1 MNDDESA
8 GLLPAGSSF
17 GPYAIVRF
25 IDAGGMGDVY
35 LARDTRLERDVAL
48 KLLRP
53 HVTKHAERLARF
65 EREARVL
72 AALSHPRIAAL
83 YGIEESGRRPALVM
97 EFVEGPTLAHRIALG
112 PVAADEAST
121 IARQIAEGL
130 EYAHE
135 RGVVHR
141 DLKPANIKV
150 SDEEVKILDFGLAKA
165 LDADPERPTLVDSPT
180 LTWMATRQGVIL
192 GTAAYMAPEQAKGKT
207 VDRRADIW
215 AFGCVLYEMLTG
227 APAFRGE
234 TTTDILAAVVREE
247 PDWTRFPPG
256 TPAGLVGLIQRC
268 LRKDVR
274 QRLQAIGEAR
284 ITLDEIA
291 SGPPTGAPV
300 AGTPPLRGRR
310 DALVAAAAGGALVAV
325 AAGVLGWMQPTP
337 PPQPRPVTRF
347 TIALPPGH
355 HLAGLQGIAIAVS
368 DDGRQLAYLAA
379 GEDGA
384 IRIYLRAME
393 GSDARA
399 VAGTENATNPF
410 FSPDGRWL
418 GFLAAG
424 KLQKVPVSGGAPHV
438 LADVTNSNG
447 AAWTGAHTIAFAP
460 LASPVQEVSDQGGT
474 PTSLT
479 RMEPGE
485 TLQGQPRRLPDE
497 AGVLF
502 GALTAKDQVIA
513 LQLPGGSRKDLVR
526 GRLGGMPQYSPSG
539 HLVFVQGDTLMALPF
554 DLAQR
559 AVKNTAP
566 PVPVA
571 RGVLQ
576 FALSLDGTLAYIQ
589 GRPDS
594 SPRRLV
600 WVSRG
605 GVVEPLNAPPGGLY
619 QPRLSP
625 DGRRVALDIFDDAG
639 RKQVGVY
646 DIARDTLAPFTFDG
660 LSRHPIWTRDS
671 RYLLFQSSRDGTQ
684 RIYRQPSD
692 GSGEP
697 LPVTEETLPASA
709 GVFNIPYSV
718 SSDGVLTYTKLF
730 PTRTAQVWVSHPTG
744 TPGVPGGNAHQFL
757 ETDSGDGAPQ
767 LSPDGRWL
775 AYASAQAGRGRQ
787 IYVRAFPGPGGP
799 WQVSMDGGNEPQWN
813 PRGGELFFRNG
824 RQMVAVDVDTR
835 DGFRASKPRT
845 LFEGEFDQVRLGYAR
860 ANYDVSPDGQRF
872 LMLQKA
878 QPDPAPPREI
888 HVVLNWSEELSRLA
902 RPQP

>member
-1 MNDDESA
+1 MADINGVIPRSMSEAVRLKA
-8 GLLPAGSSF
+8 GDQLTPCEAVLRGF
-17 GPYAIVRF
+17 G
-25 IDAGGMGDVY
+25 Y
-35 LARDTRLERDVAL
+35 LARLDPDE
-48 KLLRP
+48 
-53 HVTKHAERLARF
+53 HAA
-65 EREARVL
+65 V
-72 AALSHPRIAAL
+72 
-83 YGIEESGRRPALVM
+83 RPALERAVREAPGYADAWAM
-97 EFVEGPTLAHRIALG
+97 LSDVY
-112 PVAADEAST
+112 ADEFT
-121 IARQIAEGL
+121 QGFNARPGSLDRAL
-130 EYAHE
+130 E
-135 RGVVHR
+135 
-141 DLKPANIKV
+141 
-150 SDEEVKILDFGLAKA
+150 
-165 LDADPERPTLVDSPT
+165 
-180 LTWMATRQGVIL
+180 
-192 GTAAYMAPEQAKGKT
+192 AA
-207 VDRRADIW
+207 RRA
-215 AFGCVLYEMLTG
+215 
-227 APAFRGE
+227 
-234 TTTDILAAVVREE
+234 
-247 PDWTRFPPG
+247 
-256 TPAGLVGLIQRC
+256 
-268 LRKDVR
+268 
-274 QRLQAIGEAR
+274 
-284 ITLDEIA
+284 
-291 SGPPTGAPV
+291 
-300 AGTPPLRGRR
+300 
-310 DALVAAAAGGALVAV
+310 VAAAPASALGHHVLAQALYFHREIPAFVV
-325 AAGVLGWMQPTP
+325 AAE
-337 PPQPRPVTRF
+337 RA
-347 TIALPPGH
+347 IALNPMDAFTVGFM
-355 HLAGLQGIAIAVS
+355 G
-368 DDGRQLAYLAA
+368 
-379 GEDGA
+379 
-384 IRIYLRAME
+384 IYLRAME

-424 KLQKVPVSGGAPHV
+424 KLQKVPVGGGAPHV
-438 LADVTNSNG
+438 LADVTNSDG
-447 AAWTGAHTIAFAP
+447 ATWTGAHTIAFAP
-460 LASPVQEVSDQGGT
+460 LASPVQQVSDQGGT

-513 LQLPGGSRKDLVR
+513 LQLPGGGRKDLVR

-566 PVPVA
+566 PVPVV

-589 GRPDS
+589 GRPDW

-605 GVVEPLNAPPGGLY
+605 GVVEPLNAPPGDLY

-625 DGRRVALDIFDDAG
+625 DGRRVALDIRDDAG
-639 RKQVGVY
+639 RPQVGIY
-646 DIARDTLAPFTFDG
+646 DLARDTLAPFTFDG

-709 GVFNIPYSV
+709 GVFNIPFSV

-730 PTRTAQVWVSHPTG
+730 PTRNAQVWVSHLTG
-744 TPGVPGGNAHQFL
+744 TPGVPGGDARQFL
-757 ETDSGDGAPQ
+757 ETDSADGAPQ

-824 RQMVAVDVDTR
+824 RRMVAVDVDTR